1 MSQVEQRAEVAP
13 ASRTIALE
21 GVRAVSALAIVV
33 VHAASFTGGTSVP
46 GGLTAGAGPWMQH
59 LTAAVAVFFVLSGY
73 LLFRPFVA
81 ADLAGTA
88 SPAVVPY
95 LVRRLLRIFPAYW
108 VALAVSAAVL
118 DLQLGDGWSALRFY
132 ALIQIYWSDSVI
144 GGLPHA
150 WTLNTELAFYLF
162 LPVWAAVLRRIV
174 RRSARPA
181 VVHLIGLA
189 VLFVIGIVATTWL
202 RARGARLGYGTL
214 PANLDLFAIGMAMAV
229 LAAARDAGTPLPRA
243 VVALRDQPGLSWLA
257 ALCCYA
263 SLVAMELPTGLT
275 PPSAGQELARELLV
289 AAVAALFVL
298 PAAFGDRGWPLA
310 LLRSRPLVAVGIVS
324 YGVYLWHLPVL
335 ELLVREEVL
344 VQPATG
350 LLALACLP
358 PTLVL
363 ASVSWFALE
372 RPLLRAS
379 HRWSRQRSDPRRAPI
394 V

>member
-33 VHAASFTGGTSVP
+33 VHAASFTGATSVP
-46 GGLTAGAGPWMQH
+46 GGLTDGAGPWMQH
-59 LTAAVAVFFVLSGY
+59 LTAGVAVFFVLSGY

-81 ADLAGTA
+81 ADLAGRA
-88 SPAVVPY
+88 SPPVGPY
-95 LVRRLLRIFPAYW
+95 LLRRLVRIFPAYW

-162 LPVWAAVLRRIV
+162 LPVWAAGLRRIV
-174 RRSARPA
+174 RRSPQP
-181 VVHLIGLA
+181 VTVHLAGLA
-189 VLFVIGIVATTWL
+189 VLFLVGIAVTTWL

-229 LAAARDAGTPLPRA
+229 VAEARDAGARLPRV

-263 SLVAMELPTGLT
+263 SLVAMEWPTGFT
-275 PPSAGQELARELLV
+275 APTAGQELARELLV
-289 AAVAALFVL
+289 AAVATLFVL

-335 ELLVREEVL
+335 DLMVREEVL
-344 VQPATG
+344 VQPSTWV
-350 LLALACLP
+350 LALLCLP

-363 ASVSWFALE
+363 AAASWFGLE

-379 HRWSRQRSDPRRAPI
+379 HRWSAQRGATARM

>member
-13 ASRTIALE
+13 ASRTVALE

-46 GGLTAGAGPWMQH
+46 GGLTDGAGPWMQH
-59 LTAAVAVFFVLSGY
+59 LSAAVGVFFVLSGY

-81 ADLAGTA
+81 ADLADRA
-88 SPAVVPY
+88 APAPGPY
-95 LVRRLLRIFPAYW
+95 LVRRLVRIFPAYW

-118 DLQLGDGWSALRFY
+118 DLPLGDGWSALRFY

-162 LPVWAAVLRRIV
+162 LPVWAALLRRLV
-174 RRSARPA
+174 RRSASPA
-181 VVHLIGLA
+181 AVHLAALG
-189 VLFVIGIVATTWL
+189 VLFVVGVVVTTWL
-202 RARGARLGYGTL
+202 RASGARLGYGTL
-214 PANLDLFAIGMAMAV
+214 PANLDLFAIGMALAV
-229 LAAARDAGTPLPRA
+229 VAAARDAGTPLPRA
-243 VVALRDQPGLSWLA
+243 VAALRDQPGLSWLA

-263 SLVAMELPTGLT
+263 SLVAMELPTGFT
-275 PPSAGQELARELLV
+275 APTAGQELARELLV
-289 AAVAALFVL
+289 AAIAALFVL
-298 PAAFGDRGWPLA
+298 PAALGDRGWPLA
-310 LLRSRPLVAVGIVS
+310 LLRSRPLVAIGIVS

-335 ELLVREEVL
+335 DLLVREEVL

-350 LLALACLP
+350 VLALLCLP

-363 ASVSWFALE
+363 AAASWFALE

-379 HRWSRQRSDPRRAPI
+379 HRWPRPRRG
-394 V
+394 